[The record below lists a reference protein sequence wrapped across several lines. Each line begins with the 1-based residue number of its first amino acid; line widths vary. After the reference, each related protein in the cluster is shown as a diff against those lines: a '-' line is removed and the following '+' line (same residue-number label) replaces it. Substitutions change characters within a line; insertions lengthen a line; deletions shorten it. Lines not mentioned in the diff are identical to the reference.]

1 MLWSTG
7 PVEGG
12 IEMKNTV
19 ALMALLLLASVAVS
33 SVVAEPLLAKTKPHE
48 DAATT
53 PFNFQSTSGTANLT
67 SNRETSYPA
76 TLTLSGVLTKTQQN
90 KWLKASDGENESS
103 AGLLNKTRQ
112 HRWLKEN
119 DGENESSAGELNK
132 TQQRKLLSKID
143 ITGGTLTIDGGY
155 YAAKVY
161 EIMAGS
167 GIYNEK
173 NSKVQITCKVKEVPS
188 GSTYVLVLHGKKT
201 PNGFIFQ
208 APKSK
213 LVGQYFLQISGQLQ

>member
-1 MLWSTG
+1 
-7 PVEGG
+7 
-12 IEMKNTV
+12 MKNTV

-33 SVVAEPLLAKTKPHE
+33 SVAVEPLLAKTKPHE

-53 PFNFQSTSGTANLT
+53 TFNFQSTSGTANLT
-67 SNRETSYPA
+67 SNRKTSYPA
-76 TLTLSGVLTKTQQN
+76 TLTLSGVLTKTQQH
-90 KWLKASDGENESS
+90 KWLKES
-103 AGLLNKTRQ
+103 
-112 HRWLKEN
+112 

-132 TQQRKLLSKID
+132 TQQGKWLSRIN

-161 EIMAGS
+161 EIIAGS

-201 PNGFIFQ
+201 PNGLIFQ